1 MPQVCTALCFFLKIQ
16 HVANQMWDH
25 GQENIFLLLNIRAYF
40 VSPKIIRAYHKLQ
53 AEWQNTLVIGHT
65 NLSYVAST
73 IYTDRIYQFFCSL
86 LKNFT
91 PTTIK
96 CLWVICSKS
105 ARTQQFKKK
114 TEKWYIEKKSVLTCK
129 LEQAHI
135 ASYFYRMQCS
145 GDHVEPSRKI
155 DMKPLLLS

>member
-1 MPQVCTALCFFLKIQ
+1 MLGSAASMYRIMFFLKKKIQ

-96 CLWVICSKS
+96 CLCVICSKS
-105 ARTQQFKKK
+105 ACTQQFKKNRK
-114 TEKWYIEKKSVLTCK
+114 VIHKKKCPYV
-129 LEQAHI
+129 
-135 ASYFYRMQCS
+135 
-145 GDHVEPSRKI
+145 
-155 DMKPLLLS
+155 